1 MTGFAT
7 VTDLELAG
15 GPVRLYAAG
24 AEEREPVLLLHGAML
39 DTVELLWH
47 RVLPAL
53 ARTHRVYAID
63 LPKHGGSRPWPR
75 TVDQE
80 LCELIVE
87 RLLDHL
93 GIERVSLVGHSMGGG
108 ISLGFSLHH
117 PERVARAVFSAPGG
131 IGARRPAQ
139 LATWLA
145 LRTPGLLS
153 ASSRYLASSAT
164 MIRRS
169 MVRGLAAGAAT
180 EGFDRIVELARAEV
194 QAKAR
199 HREKALDDWQILAY
213 GPFGMRLDFLPE
225 LGRLA
230 VPSLWLRGSDDALV
244 GDREVRQAAAAAP
257 GGRVAVV
264 SGAGHLLPLDRPG
277 EFHRL
282 IAEFLAEDQS

>member
-15 GPVRLYAAG
+15 GPVRLYTAG
-24 AEEREPVLLLHGAML
+24 DKEREPVLLLHGAML

-63 LPKHGGSRPWPR
+63 LPKHGGSRPWQR

-80 LCELIVE
+80 LCELLVE
-87 RLLDHL
+87 QLLDHL
-93 GIERVSLVGHSMGGG
+93 EVERISLVGHSMGGG
-108 ISLGFSLHH
+108 IAIGYSLHH
-117 PERVARAVFSAPGG
+117 PERVSRAVFSAPGG
-131 IGARRPAQ
+131 IGARRPMQ
-139 LATWLA
+139 LGTWLA
-145 LRTPGLLS
+145 LRAPGLLR
-153 ASSRYLASSAT
+153 ASSRYLANSAT
-164 MIRRS
+164 AIRRS
-169 MVRGLAAGAAT
+169 MVRGLAAGAAADD
-180 EGFDRIVELARAEV
+180 FDRIVELARAEA
-194 QAKAR
+194 QAKSR

-225 LGRLA
+225 LGRLE
-230 VPSLWLRGSDDALV
+230 VPSLWLRGADDQLV

-257 GGRVAVV
+257 GGRLAVI
-264 SGAGHLLPLDRPG
+264 SGAGHLLPLDQPA

-282 IAEFLAEDQS
+282 TADFLAEGRP